1 MAKAVYFVT
10 DIEADGPDLSADS
23 MISFATAA
31 VSDDGQI
38 LGSFT
43 RNLRP
48 RPDRK
53 PNKHAMSWWRT
64 QPEVYFA
71 STIDPV
77 EPAVAVEAF
86 AGFVEGVDC
95 NRVFAARA
103 LLFDGSWIDEDL
115 KTFVGSRVFGGPFEG
130 RHVFTGNGLDIE
142 SYLQGLFGWDHV
154 LADDCDVPRDGLG
167 DVEHTHRAID
177 DAMGYAHVLARA
189 LKIGRAQPVRADD
202 FLRHSDGLSA

>member
-1 MAKAVYFVT
+1 MAKAGYFVA
-10 DIEADGPDLSADS
+10 DIEADGPDPSANS

-53 PNKHAMSWWRT
+53 PTKHTMSRWRT
-64 QPEVYFA
+64 QPEAYFA

-77 EPAVAVEAF
+77 EPAVAIEAF
-86 AGFVEGVDC
+86 AGFVEGFGC
-95 NRVFAARA
+95 KRVFAARP
-103 LLFDGSWIDEDL
+103 LLFDGSWIDEYL

-130 RHVFTGNGLDIE
+130 WHVFTGNGLDIE

-154 LADDCDVPRDGLG
+154 LADDCDVPRDWLG
-167 DVEHTHRAID
+167 DVEHTHCAID
-177 DAMGYAHVLARA
+177 DAMGYANVLAGA
-189 LKIGRAQPVRADD
+189 LKIGRAQPVRANE
-202 FLRHSDGLSA
+202 FLWHSDGLSA